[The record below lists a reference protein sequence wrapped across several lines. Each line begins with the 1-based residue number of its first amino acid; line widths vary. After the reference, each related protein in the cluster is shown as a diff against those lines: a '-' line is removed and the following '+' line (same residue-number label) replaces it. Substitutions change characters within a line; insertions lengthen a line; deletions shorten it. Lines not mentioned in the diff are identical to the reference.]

1 MKNPFK
7 HKAFLAIAFSF
18 FGVIIIVLAAFL
30 LNNGT
35 MAVFTNSTELD
46 NCRVRNLLLLQAI
59 DEIGACNPQAA
70 AEIWSSGLVKRSA
83 ALQYAVMSSEL
94 KAEYIK
100 QLEENSPN
108 WVTGI
113 ASPWVDSFK
122 IIGVEHIGDNTSIF
136 TIQFKLMTST
146 GPAGE
151 YQAMLTVQ
159 KQGNYWRII
168 RISYDEALYPYILFR
183 IDALK

>member
-1 MKNPFK
+1 
-7 HKAFLAIAFSF
+7 
-18 FGVIIIVLAAFL
+18 
-30 LNNGT
+30 
-35 MAVFTNSTELD
+35 
-46 NCRVRNLLLLQAI
+46 
-59 DEIGACNPQAA
+59 
-70 AEIWSSGLVKRSA
+70 
-83 ALQYAVMSSEL
+83 MSSEL

-113 ASPWVDSFK
+113 SSPWVDSFK

-168 RISYDEALYPYILFR
+168 RISYDEALYPYILYR